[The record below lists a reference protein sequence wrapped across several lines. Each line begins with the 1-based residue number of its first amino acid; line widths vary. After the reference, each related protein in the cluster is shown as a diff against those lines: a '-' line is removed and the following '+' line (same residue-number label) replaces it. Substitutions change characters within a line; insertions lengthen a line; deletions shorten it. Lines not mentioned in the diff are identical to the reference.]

1 MKIDKLDRP
10 TLEMLRKA
18 LDSHLAN
25 TTMWLSFEG
34 VSIEL
39 GSCSYDSGQ
48 ATFKLQLKVDGA
60 ETREQKA
67 LKMFA
72 KLDGIDLDKEHPRYK
87 LVEFHSKKRQYPYIY
102 IDKTKP
108 NIKFKGTTDWAI
120 RNFGKSGTWQ
130 KEMTNVTLEN

>member
-1 MKIDKLDRP
+1 MTITELNRP
-10 TLEMLRKA
+10 TLHRLRTE
-18 LDSHLAN
+18 LDAQ
-25 TTMWLSFEG
+25 LSSITIEG
-34 VSIEL
+34 VSIAL
-39 GSCSYDSGQ
+39 GSCSYDGGQ
-48 ATFKLQLKVDGA
+48 ATFKLEIKVDGA

-108 NIKFKGTTDWAI
+108 NLRFKGTTDWAV
-120 RNFGKSGTWQ
+120 RHFGKDNTLQ
-130 KEMTNVTLEN
+130 KEIANARSN

>member
-1 MKIDKLDRP
+1 MTITELNRP
-10 TLEMLRKA
+10 TLARVRKE
-18 LDSHLAN
+18 LDYHLAN
-25 TTMWLSFEG
+25 TAMWLSFEG
-34 VSIEL
+34 ISIAL

-48 ATFKLQLKVDGA
+48 ATFKLEVKVEGA

-108 NIKFKGTTDWAI
+108 NLKFKGTTDWAI
-120 RNFGKSGTWQ
+120 RNFGKDNTWQ
-130 KEMTNVTLEN
+130 KEMANESNN

>member
-1 MKIDKLDRP
+1 MNITELNRP
-10 TLEMLRKA
+10 TLDRLRKELNDQLYGIA
-18 LDSHLAN
+18 I
-25 TTMWLSFEG
+25 EG
-34 VSIEL
+34 VSIAL

-48 ATFKLQLKVDGA
+48 ATFKLEVKVEGV

-108 NIKFKGTTDWAI
+108 NLRFKGATDWAV
-120 RNFGKSGTWQ
+120 RHFGKAS
-130 KEMTNVTLEN
+130 

>member
-1 MKIDKLDRP
+1 MTITELNRP
-10 TLEMLRKA
+10 TLARLRTE
-18 LDSHLAN
+18 LDAQ
-25 TTMWLSFEG
+25 LSNITIDG
-34 VSIEL
+34 ISIGL
-39 GSCSYDSGQ
+39 GSCSYDGGQ
-48 ATFKLQLKVDGA
+48 ATFKLELKVEGA

-108 NIKFKGTTDWAI
+108 NLKFKGTTDWAI
-120 RNFGKSGTWQ
+120 RNFGKDNTWQ
-130 KEMTNVTLEN
+130 KEMANESNN

>member
-1 MKIDKLDRP
+1 MTITELNRP
-10 TLEMLRKA
+10 TLARLRTE
-18 LDSHLAN
+18 LDAQ
-25 TTMWLSFEG
+25 LSNITIDG
-34 VSIEL
+34 ISIAL

-48 ATFKLQLKVDGA
+48 ATFKLEVKVDGA

-108 NIKFKGTTDWAI
+108 NLRFKGTTDWAV
-120 RNFGKSGTWQ
+120 RHFGKVS
-130 KEMTNVTLEN
+130 

>member
-1 MKIDKLDRP
+1 MNITEMNRP
-10 TLEMLRKA
+10 TLGRLRQE
-18 LDSHLAN
+18 LESY
-25 TTMWLSFEG
+25 LSDFTNKMEIEG

-48 ATFKLQLKVDGA
+48 ATFKLEVRVEGA

-72 KLDGIDLDKEHPRYK
+72 KLDGIDLEKEHPRYK

-108 NIKFKGTTDWAI
+108 NLKFKGTTDWAI

-130 KEMTNVTLEN
+130 KEMANDKGN

>member
-1 MKIDKLDRP
+1 MTITELNRP
-10 TLEMLRKA
+10 TLARLRTE
-18 LDSHLAN
+18 LDAQ
-25 TTMWLSFEG
+25 LSNITIDG
-34 VSIEL
+34 ISIAL

-48 ATFKLQLKVDGA
+48 ATFKLEVKVDGA

-108 NIKFKGTTDWAI
+108 NLRFKGTTDWAV
-120 RNFGKSGTWQ
+120 RHFGKAS
-130 KEMTNVTLEN
+130 

>member
-1 MKIDKLDRP
+1 MNITEMNRP
-10 TLEMLRKA
+10 TLGRLRQE
-18 LDSHLAN
+18 LESY
-25 TTMWLSFEG
+25 LSDFTNKMEIEG

-48 ATFKLQLKVDGA
+48 ATFKLEIKVDGA

-67 LKMFA
+67 LKLFA

-108 NIKFKGTTDWAI
+108 NLKFKGTTDWAI
-120 RNFGKSGTWQ
+120 RNFGKDNTWQ
-130 KEMTNVTLEN
+130 KEMANESNN

>member
-10 TLEMLRKA
+10 TLERLRKA
-18 LDSHLAN
+18 LDSHIAN

-67 LKMFA
+67 LKLYA
-72 KLDGIDLDKEHPRYK
+72 RLDGIDLDKKHPHITLLEY
-87 LVEFHSKKRQYPYIY
+87 HSKKRQYPYIY
-102 IDKTKP
+102 TDSRKP
-108 NIKFKGTTDWAI
+108 NTRFKGSASWAI
-120 RNFGKSGTWQ
+120 KTFGM
-130 KEMTNVTLEN
+130 EMTNDTLEN

>member
-1 MKIDKLDRP
+1 MNITEMNRP
-10 TLEMLRKA
+10 TLERLRQE
-18 LDSHLAN
+18 LDSY
-25 TTMWLSFEG
+25 LSDFTDKMEIGG

-48 ATFKLQLKVDGA
+48 ATFKLEVRVEGA

-72 KLDGIDLDKEHPRYK
+72 KLDGIDLEKEHPRYK

-108 NIKFKGTTDWAI
+108 NLKFKGTTDWAI
-120 RNFGKSGTWQ
+120 RNFGKDNTWQ
-130 KEMTNVTLEN
+130 KEMANESNN

>member
-1 MKIDKLDRP
+1 MTITELNRP
-10 TLEMLRKA
+10 TLARLRTE
-18 LDSHLAN
+18 LDAQ
-25 TTMWLSFEG
+25 LSSITIEG
-34 VSIEL
+34 ISIAL

-48 ATFKLQLKVDGA
+48 ATFKLELKVEGA

-108 NIKFKGTTDWAI
+108 NLRFKGTTDWAV
-120 RNFGKSGTWQ
+120 RHFGKVS
-130 KEMTNVTLEN
+130 

>member
-1 MKIDKLDRP
+1 MNITELNRP
-10 TLEMLRKA
+10 TLDRLRKELNA
-18 LDSHLAN
+18 QLYGIAI
-25 TTMWLSFEG
+25 EG
-34 VSIEL
+34 VSIAL

-48 ATFKLQLKVDGA
+48 ATFKLEVKVEGV

-108 NIKFKGTTDWAI
+108 NLRFKGTTDWAV
-120 RNFGKSGTWQ
+120 RHFGKAS
-130 KEMTNVTLEN
+130 

>member
-1 MKIDKLDRP
+1 MTITELNRP
-10 TLEMLRKA
+10 TLARLRTE
-18 LDSHLAN
+18 LDAQ
-25 TTMWLSFEG
+25 LSNITIDG
-34 VSIEL
+34 ISIAL
-39 GSCSYDSGQ
+39 GSCSYDGGQ
-48 ATFKLQLKVDGA
+48 ATFKLEVKVDGA

-108 NIKFKGTTDWAI
+108 NLRFKGTTDWAV
-120 RNFGKSGTWQ
+120 RHFGKVS
-130 KEMTNVTLEN
+130 

>member
-1 MKIDKLDRP
+1 MNITEMNRP
-10 TLEMLRKA
+10 TLERLRQE
-18 LDSHLAN
+18 LDSY
-25 TTMWLSFEG
+25 LSDFTDKMEIEG

-48 ATFKLQLKVDGA
+48 ATFKLEVKVEGV

-108 NIKFKGTTDWAI
+108 NLKFKGTTDWAI

-130 KEMTNVTLEN
+130 KEMANDKGN